1 MKTKYIISIFVCVIL
16 STNIKGYAQNILS
29 NGDFSNA
36 TDIIS
41 FFDSRPPEN
50 IWSSFQDSDVI
61 AKATV
66 VNGICNYEI
75 TRSGNNTY
83 SVQLTQGGF
92 SLKPGHSYK
101 LSVDVKADS
110 NRTFSVFLGENG
122 GNWTNFIDANNYKQ
136 NATIEWRN
144 ISVQFDVFTV
154 FPYHKLSF
162 ELGTINT
169 SILFDNVMLIDLG
182 VKKQAVSSELNSLNK
197 NISNPGFKP
206 ESDFSQAFINS
217 YKESKFIIYPTIT
230 RAIDTTTWSKLL
242 SKEFAQNLKRDENL
256 NIRLN
261 ENFLNPG
268 ELMGKNQ
275 FEFFKNDMEKL
286 GNELK
291 MKKEKI
297 DYCIIP
303 EIIFEPKRN
312 GTLFVFGIHIFILNN
327 KGENVFSFLL
337 NSHHELFVEAKLYA
351 YNPNENDLEELKQRC
366 LSAGIKAFK
375 LMVNKAG
382 NFVKSKISNEAREQ
396 SHKDLLEK
404 ELPGIENYW
413 NYIPLFLNDGL
424 EWDDVNQREKGTDYR
439 TIQTLNGEE
448 KISVVEGFR
457 VMYKYKNSEHFVKM
471 QVDQSKSDEYE
482 NDKSKLI
489 NFIYQRLNNEIVVQH
504 LTYNNNEYY
513 YRSANNLKYS
523 PNIGMAIV
531 FYPEEQIIITIYFL
545 NQEAENRSFQT
556 IEEFNILKDNFIK
569 NLIDRKVY

>member
-1 MKTKYIISIFVCVIL
+1 MKTKYINPIFICVIL
-16 STNIKGYAQNILS
+16 CTIITGYSQNILS
-29 NGDFSNA
+29 NGDFRQTTN
-36 TDIIS
+36 IIS
-41 FFDSRPPEN
+41 FNTQPPAK
-50 IWSSFQDSDVI
+50 IWSTYQDSDVN
-61 AKATV
+61 AKATI

-75 TRSGNNTY
+75 ISSGNSTY
-83 SVQLTQGGF
+83 EVQLTQGGF
-92 SLKPGHSYK
+92 PLKSGHSYK
-101 LSVDVKADS
+101 FSFDVKANS
-110 NRTFSVFLGENG
+110 NRTFGVFLGENG
-122 GNWTNFIDANNYKQ
+122 GNWTNLIGANNYKQ

-144 ISVQFDVFTV
+144 INVEFDVFTV

-169 SILFDNVMLIDLG
+169 SILFDNVILIDLG
-182 VKKQAVSSELNSLNK
+182 IKKQAVNNELNSLNK
-197 NISNPGFKP
+197 NISNIGFKP

-242 SKEFAQNLKRDENL
+242 SKEFAQNLKRDNNL

-261 ENFLNPG
+261 KNLLNPG
-268 ELMGKNQ
+268 ELMGKSQ
-275 FEFFKNDMEKL
+275 FEFFKNDMERL
-286 GNELK
+286 GNEIK

-303 EIIFEPKRN
+303 EIIFEPKRE

-327 KGENVFSFLL
+327 EGGNVFSFLL

-366 LSAGIKAFK
+366 LNAGVKAFK
-375 LMVNKAG
+375 LMVNKTG
-382 NFVKSKISNEAREQ
+382 DFVKSQMSDEEREQ
-396 SHKDLLEK
+396 GHKDILEK

-424 EWDDVNQREKGTDYR
+424 EWDDANQREKGTDYR
-439 TIQTLNGEE
+439 IILTLNGEE

-457 VMYKYKNSEHFVKM
+457 VMYKYENSEHFVKM
-471 QVDQSKSDEYE
+471 HVEQSKSDEYE

-504 LTYNNNEYY
+504 LTYNNYEYY
-513 YRSANNLKYS
+513 YRGTNNLPYS
-523 PNIGMAIV
+523 PIIGMAIV

-545 NQEAENRSFQT
+545 NQEAEDRPFQT
-556 IEEFNILKDNFIK
+556 IEEYNLLKDNFIK
-569 NLIDRKVY
+569 NLIDSKVD